1 MIHGFVDSENL
12 LEKKN
17 DFGILK
23 ADFPIIRRKA
33 LKHSAVA
40 LGLLS
45 LSALAVEKE
54 SNDFWD
60 TTGYETAQPT
70 VQYAPEELA
79 IDVEDSVPA
88 YSPVLAVFDSYSQRG
103 LTFVIR

>member
-1 MIHGFVDSENL
+1 M
-12 LEKKN
+12 KY
-17 DFGILK
+17 
-23 ADFPIIRRKA
+23 
-33 LKHSAVA
+33 SAVA